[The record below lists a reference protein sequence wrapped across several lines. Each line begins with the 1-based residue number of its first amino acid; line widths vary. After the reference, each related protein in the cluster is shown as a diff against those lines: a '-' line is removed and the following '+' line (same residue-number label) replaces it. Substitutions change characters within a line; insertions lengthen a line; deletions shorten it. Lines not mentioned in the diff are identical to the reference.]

1 MSVGQPTDV
10 VKIRLQAQGATGHKH
25 YSGSLHAYS
34 NITKTEGIRGLWKG
48 MSFFHLFFAFFSLRL
63 LRLDH
68 FTSFIPFVAVAF
80 CINCK
85 TKEKYGYEKENI
97 VLMNLK

>member
-1 MSVGQPTDV
+1 MEGYVFLSVFC
-10 VKIRLQAQGATGHKH
+10 I
-25 YSGSLHAYS
+25 
-34 NITKTEGIRGLWKG
+34 
-48 MSFFHLFFAFFSLRL
+48 FFSLRL
-63 LRLDH
+63 LMLDH